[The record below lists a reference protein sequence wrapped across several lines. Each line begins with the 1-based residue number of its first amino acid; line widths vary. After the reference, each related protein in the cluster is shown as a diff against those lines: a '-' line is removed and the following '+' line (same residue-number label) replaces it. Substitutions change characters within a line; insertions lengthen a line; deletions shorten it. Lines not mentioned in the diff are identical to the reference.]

1 MSESPRATASPPPWR
16 PAPPARHLLTRPP
29 STPKPLHSP
38 QALLIWP
45 LLRSCL
51 NGCFSVPLPS
61 RANLVIHRAPR
72 RPPSRRW
79 SMADPPPPFSRFT
92 SQAPPPPST
101 LALGRREGKGPMDEG
116 GSNNPPPSIGAG
128 GFMAHTQRAAP
139 SPPQPGAA
147 QPS

>member
-1 MSESPRATASPPPWR
+1 MAAFQSLFLRGPIWSSIERLAGLLHGGGPWQ
-16 PAPPARHLLTRPP
+16 T
-29 STPKPLHSP
+29 
-38 QALLIWP
+38 
-45 LLRSCL
+45 
-51 NGCFSVPLPS
+51 
-61 RANLVIHRAPR
+61 
-72 RPPSRRW
+72 
-79 SMADPPPPFSRFT
+79 PPPPFSRFT